1 MSRRAA
7 YLVLLTVGVAAC
19 GDDEGPP
26 MTELAVEFRAHADE
40 APLEGTRV
48 LRDGQLIGT
57 TDADGMLAVSLTGRE
72 GETASLSAQCP
83 QGHRNP
89 DDLPE
94 LLLRPITDVEGRAQR
109 AMRIDI
115 ACRPELRDGVVVV
128 RSNGHAD
135 LPVLLDGR
143 EVARTDE
150 NGVAHVAVRMAPHAS
165 FSVQLATAHMP
176 DLRPQ
181 APSLTFTV
189 PDSHEIFVFDQELE
203 REEPQVRRRPRR
215 RAKRGPR
222 PVRIPVRLGSTRR

>member
-1 MSRRAA
+1 
-7 YLVLLTVGVAAC
+7 
-19 GDDEGPP
+19 
-26 MTELAVEFRAHADE
+26 
-40 APLEGTRV
+40 
-48 LRDGQLIGT
+48 
-57 TDADGMLAVSLTGRE
+57 MLALSLTGRE
-72 GETASLSAQCP
+72 GETASLAAQCP

-94 LLLRPITDVEGRAQR
+94 LLLRPITDVEGRSQR

-115 ACRPELRDGVVVV
+115 PCRPELRDGIVVV
-128 RSNGHAD
+128 RSSGYAD

-150 NGVAHVAVRMAPHAS
+150 SGIAHVAVRMAPHAS

-181 APSLTFTV
+181 APSRTFTV

-203 REEPQVRRRPRR
+203 REERQVRRTRR